1 MGSRL
6 ACCNSKDNLIIEDTR
21 TNSTGTLNS
30 TKSNNRRK
38 CLNKRSNS
46 IMGLTLKEYALMTFD
61 QDYLL
66 NINKNVDF
74 SKIIILDQLGSGHH
88 A

>member
-21 TNSTGTLNS
+21 TLSTGTLNS
-30 TKSNNRRK
+30 TKSNSK
-38 CLNKRSNS
+38 TKSTIKKSNS

-61 QDYLL
+61 QDYLS

>member
-1 MGSRL
+1 
-6 ACCNSKDNLIIEDTR
+6 
-21 TNSTGTLNS
+21 
-30 TKSNNRRK
+30 
-38 CLNKRSNS
+38 
-46 IMGLTLKEYALMTFD
+46 MGLTLKEYALMTFD
-61 QDYLL
+61 QDYLS